1 MKQAITKIFV
11 AVVFLLSVVS
21 LAHAQRTITGTV
33 TDSKTGETLIGANVL
48 IAGTSNGTVTD
59 LDGAYS
65 IALSEGAAELIFSFT
80 GYSSQTVAIGASN
93 VIDVA
98 MDPGTILDEVV
109 IIGYGT
115 TKVEDA
121 TGAVTTLKTKD
132 FNQGILNS
140 PEQLIQGRTAGV
152 QITSAS
158 GEPGAGADIRI
169 RGASS
174 VRAGN
179 RPLIVVD
186 GVPLDG
192 GDVSPGADIGFG
204 SSSSRNPLNFIN
216 PADIESIDILKDAS
230 SAAIY
235 GTRGANGV
243 IFITTKKGKAGAP
256 QISYNGSVGI
266 GNIARTYDLLNAD
279 EYPNAARS
287 AGNSNPDEGGSV
299 DALGDILR
307 TAITQNHNVSVGG
320 GSETGNY
327 RFSLGILDQEGIIKN
342 SGQRKYNGT
351 AKMVQYAF
359 DNKLKLE
366 GTIIASYI
374 EDEMAPI
381 SDNVGAEGDLMSS
394 ALRWNPTRRYTNADG
409 SFNQPSDNQRNPQAF
424 LAYFSDNTETQRILA
439 NAAVSYTL
447 APGLDYRFNLG
458 VDRSSALRG
467 VGVSSLFNANFS
479 TGRGVASIESINAK
493 NNILEHTLTYVKDI
507 TSKINLNA
515 LAGYSYQNFE
525 RRGSKQVG
533 RDFNTIDQNLYVRNL
548 QFASSFPVVDQRA
561 FYDPN
566 VELQSVF
573 GRAQISIADKFLVT
587 GTLRADGSS
596 KFQGDNKYGYFPSF
610 AAAWK
615 LSDEAFIPEFFDLL
629 KLRVGYGI
637 TGNQEFGAGLTRD
650 QVFPEFTG
658 ANPSQRIVGNP
669 NLKWESTVQTSVG
682 LDFEFANS
690 RFGGSIDYF
699 SKNTNDLLFRLPTI
713 APAPPGFFWTNL
725 SDLEV
730 KNSGVELGFYG
741 TLVEKQDLTVDF
753 NVNASFFTNSIENVS
768 SGFPSGIATGAISGQ
783 GLSGET
789 GQLLWDGQELYAFY
803 VPDFLGFD
811 DSGAPIYRDINGDGN
826 IDIVTGTPG
835 TVDRTF
841 AGSPNPDMLL
851 GVQGNIQYKNL
862 DFSFFMNGAFG
873 HQVMDNTALALFS
886 KGALRGGNNVTRNVV
901 DTNEDPGNSL
911 SVSSRYL
918 YNADFLRMANAT
930 LGYNL
935 NMASTNWIKN
945 LRVFVTGQ
953 NLFLISDY
961 PGFDP
966 EVNINKSVDGV
977 PSFGIDYTAYPRA
990 RTIIFGINANF

>member
-11 AVVFLLSVVS
+11 AVVFLLSAVS
-21 LAHAQRTITGTV
+21 LAQAQRTISGTV
-33 TDSKTGETLIGANVL
+33 TDGKTGETLIGANVL
-48 IAGTSNGTVTD
+48 IAGTGTGTVTD
-59 LDGAYS
+59 IDGTYS
-65 IALSEGAAELIFSFT
+65 LQLTEGATELIFSFT
-80 GYSSQTVAIGASN
+80 GYASQIVAIGASN
-93 VIDVA
+93 VIDIV

-115 TKVEDA
+115 TTIEDA
-121 TGAVTTLKTKD
+121 TGAVTTLKAKD

-152 QITSAS
+152 QITPSS

-179 RPLIVVD
+179 APLIVVD

-192 GDVSPGADIGFG
+192 GSVSPGADIGIG
-204 SSSSRNPLNFIN
+204 STSSRNPLNFIN

-243 IFITTKKGKAGAP
+243 IFITTKKGKAGTP
-256 QISYNGSVGI
+256 QISYNGSIGI
-266 GNIARTYDLLNAD
+266 GSIARKYDLLTAD
-279 EYPNAARS
+279 EYPDAARA

-299 DALGDILR
+299 DPLNDILR
-307 TAITQNHNVSVGG
+307 TAFTQNHNISVGG
-320 GSETGNY
+320 GSETGTY
-327 RFSLGILDQEGIIKN
+327 RFSLGVLDQEGIVKN

-351 AKMVQYAF
+351 AKISQYAF

-394 ALRWNPTRRYTNADG
+394 ALRWNPTRSYFNPNG
-409 SFNQPSDNQRNPQAF
+409 SYNQPSDNQRNPQAF
-424 LAYFSDNTETQRILA
+424 LDYFSDNTETQRILA
-439 NAAVSYTL
+439 NAAVSYQL
-447 APGLDYRFNLG
+447 AEGLDYRFNLG
-458 VDRSSALRG
+458 VDRSSAIRG
-467 VGVSSLFNANFS
+467 VGVSTLMVANFAS
-479 TGRGVASIESINAK
+479 GRGIASLENINAR
-493 NNILEHTLTYVKDI
+493 NTVLEHTLTYVKDLS
-507 TSKINLNA
+507 SKINLNA
-515 LAGYSYQNFE
+515 VAGYSYQNFQ

-533 RDFNTIDQNLYVRNL
+533 RDFNTEDQDLYVRNL
-548 QFASSFPVVDQRA
+548 QFASSFPAVDQRA
-561 FYDPN
+561 FYDPD

-573 GRAQISIADKFLVT
+573 GRAQFSIADKFLVT

-596 KFQGDNKYGYFPSF
+596 KFQGSNKYGYFPSF

-615 LSDEAFIPEFFDLL
+615 LSDEAFVPEFFDLL

-669 NLKWESTVQTSVG
+669 ALKWESTVQTSVG
-682 LDFEFANS
+682 IDFEFVGN
-690 RFGGSIDYF
+690 RVGGSIDYF

-725 SDLEV
+725 GDLEIR
-730 KNSGVELGFYG
+730 NSGVELGLYA
-741 TLVEKQDLTVDF
+741 TVVQQEDLTVDF
-753 NVNASFFTNSIENVS
+753 NVNASFFNNSIENVS
-768 SGFPSGIATGAISGQ
+768 SGFPAGIATGAISGQ

-803 VPDFLGFD
+803 VPEFIGFD
-811 DSGAPIYRDINGDGN
+811 GQGAPIYRDVNGDGS

-835 TVDRTF
+835 TVDRAF

-851 GVQGNIQYKNL
+851 GVQGNVQYKNL

-873 HQVMDNTALALFS
+873 HQVLDNTALALFS
-886 KGALRGGNNVTRNVV
+886 KGALRGGNNVTREVADN
-901 DTNEDPGNSL
+901 NEDPGNSL

-930 LGYNL
+930 LGYNI
-935 NMASTNWIKN
+935 NMANSNWMKS
-945 LRVFVTGQ
+945 LRLFVTGQ
-953 NLFLISDY
+953 NLFMITDY

-966 EVNINKSVDGV
+966 EVNVNKSVDGV